1 MTTATTQTSQAS
13 EKGTHTLAEYREWC
27 DRPENADRMFEL
39 IDGEIIEK
47 EVGSYTPSWVAGQ
60 IFLALGIYLRQNPI
74 GRLTGADGT
83 YEMSDKNA
91 LIPDLAFTLKV
102 RLPEQPKRSA
112 TIPPDLAVEVKSPT
126 DTYRALR
133 KKAERYLALGTKMVW
148 LVFPEKQLI
157 EVYTTDADV
166 ETIDSSGTLTG
177 GDLLPEFSLPVRD
190 IFAW

>member
-1 MTTATTQTSQAS
+1 MATPTVEMAKLP

-27 DRPENADRMFEL
+27 DRPENVDRMFEL

-47 EVGSYTPSWVAGQ
+47 EVGSYVPSWVAGQ
-60 IFLALGIYLRQNPI
+60 IFLAIGIYLRQNPI

-102 RLPEQPKRSA
+102 RLPEHPIRSA
-112 TIPPDLAVEVKSPT
+112 TIPPDLTVEVKSPS
-126 DTYRALR
+126 DRYRALR
-133 KKAERYLALGTKMVW
+133 RKAERYLELGTKMVW

-166 ETIDSSGTLTG
+166 ETIDSNGIVTG
-177 GDLLPEFSLPVRD
+177 GDLLPGFTLSVRD